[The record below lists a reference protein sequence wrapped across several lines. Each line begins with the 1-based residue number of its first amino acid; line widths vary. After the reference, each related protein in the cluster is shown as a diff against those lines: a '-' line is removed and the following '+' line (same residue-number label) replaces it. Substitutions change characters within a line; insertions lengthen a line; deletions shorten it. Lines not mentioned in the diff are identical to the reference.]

1 VRLRFPRIPWRR
13 ITTGRALPWVLA
25 VVFLGTTLTNWWL
38 LRSDRQQDAR
48 AATVRSTATSFLTAL
63 TNFSATTIDQDV
75 SRIKTYAVG
84 DFATQAD
91 QTFSATRIA
100 QIKRARVDSR
110 ATVRNVF
117 VENVSGDQATVF
129 GVIDESVTNSASAS
143 PRTDVLRVEVGMI
156 ETSGGWK
163 ANSVDILQTPGST
176 GISPSG

>member
-1 VRLRFPRIPWRR
+1 
-13 ITTGRALPWVLA
+13 
-25 VVFLGTTLTNWWL
+25 
-38 LRSDRQQDAR
+38 
-48 AATVRSTATSFLTAL
+48 
-63 TNFSATTIDQDV
+63 
-75 SRIKTYAVG
+75 
-84 DFATQAD
+84 
-91 QTFSATRIA
+91 
-100 QIKRARVDSR
+100 
-110 ATVRNVF
+110 VRNVF